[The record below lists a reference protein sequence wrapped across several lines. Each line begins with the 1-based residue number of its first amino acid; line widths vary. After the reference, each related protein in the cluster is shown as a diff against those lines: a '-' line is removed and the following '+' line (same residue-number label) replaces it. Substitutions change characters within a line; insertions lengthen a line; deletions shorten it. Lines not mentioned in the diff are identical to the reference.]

1 MSVSPIPAKP
11 ICTRGGAHNCGGH
24 SVSQVPQSKVISR
37 KRNPQNDTSD
47 SSDDNAEVDGSGN
60 DGNNNVDS
68 FEWDDTPRPLYQF
81 QFIGTPSVKV
91 EPADI
96 ISRLESL
103 KLLLSDNVISSIVE
117 YTNSYAK
124 TKQNLP
130 EKRRRTDESSRSLF
144 SSWKPIDKDE
154 LWVYISILLLQRI
167 INKP

>member
-1 MSVSPIPAKP
+1 MFKIAFV
-11 ICTRGGAHNCGGH
+11 RH
-24 SVSQVPQSKVISR
+24 
-37 KRNPQNDTSD
+37 
-47 SSDDNAEVDGSGN
+47 
-60 DGNNNVDS
+60 
-68 FEWDDTPRPLYQF
+68 
-81 QFIGTPSVKV
+81 
-91 EPADI
+91 
-96 ISRLESL
+96 
-103 KLLLSDNVISSIVE
+103 VISSIVE